1 MVQKE
6 VPADRKNR
14 NSSNAHDVFN
24 GDADGICALH
34 QLRLAYPL
42 DATLVTGVKRDIQL
56 LQNFQSKAGDQITVL
71 DISLD
76 ANFDALKQHLSQ
88 GALVSYFDHHTA
100 DLSFVHPGL
109 SFHWDDAVDVCT
121 SILVNRHLHGKFAIW
136 ANVAAF
142 GDNLISTAYGM
153 AEKAGLNKNQ
163 AQQLYT
169 LGSLLNYNAYGE
181 QVEDLTISPVALY
194 QDLHQYQDPFDFIAH
209 AENYSLLSDSYKEDM
224 AMLDEIR
231 PTCEQKF
238 AAIYV
243 LPSHSWARR
252 ISGLLANKLKDQ
264 SKDKSFAVLT
274 QKPDGSYVVSVRTA
288 DPINKSASGFC
299 SAFASGGGRQAAAGI
314 NSLPVEELA
323 QFSKKFF
330 SYF

>member
-6 VPADRKNR
+6 GSVKKN
-14 NSSNAHDVFN
+14 NNIAYDVFN

-34 QLRLAYPL
+34 QLRLAHPMH
-42 DATLVTGVKRDIQL
+42 ATLITGVKRDIQL
-56 LQNFQSKAGDQITVL
+56 LQNFESNPGDRITVL

-76 ANFDALKQHLSQ
+76 SNIDSLKQHLSG
-88 GALVSYFDHHTA
+88 GAVVSYFDHHTA
-100 DLSFVHPGL
+100 DLAFTHPGL
-109 SFHWDDAVDVCT
+109 TLHWDDAVDVCT
-121 SILVNRHLHGKFAIW
+121 SILVNRYLQGKFVIW

-142 GDNLISTAYGM
+142 GDNLISTAYAM
-153 AEKAGLNKNQ
+153 AKSAGLNRDQ
-163 AQQLYT
+163 TQQLYT

-181 QVEDLTISPVALY
+181 QVDDLTISPVALY

-209 AENYSLLSDSYKEDM
+209 ASNYSLLSNSYNEDM

-231 PTCEQKF
+231 PTCEQKY

-252 ISGLLANKLKDQ
+252 ISGLLANKLKGQ

-288 DPINKSASGFC
+288 DPKNKSANGFC
-299 SAFASGGGRQAAAGI
+299 SAFPSGGGRQAAAGI

-323 QFSKKFF
+323 QFSKMFF
-330 SYF
+330 TYF

>member
-1 MVQKE
+1 MLQKE
-6 VPADRKNR
+6 LPVKKN
-14 NSSNAHDVFN
+14 NSITYDVFN

-76 ANFDALKQHLSQ
+76 ANIAALKQHLSN
-88 GALVSYFDHHTA
+88 GAQVSYFDHHTA
-100 DLSFVHPGL
+100 AFSFAHPGL

-121 SILVNRHLHGKFAIW
+121 SILVDRYLQGRFAIW

-142 GDNLISTAYGM
+142 GDNLISTGYAM
-153 AEKAGLNKNQ
+153 ADKAGLNKDQ

-181 QVEDLTISPVALY
+181 QIADLTLSPVALY
-194 QDLHQYQDPFDFIAH
+194 QDLHQYQSPFDFIAH
-209 AENYSLLSDSYKEDM
+209 ASNYSLLNESYKEDM

-231 PTCEQKF
+231 PTCEQKY

-288 DPINKSASGFC
+288 DPKNKSASGFC
-299 SAFASGGGRQAAAGI
+299 AAFPSGGGRQAAAGI

-323 QFSKKFF
+323 QFSKMFF

>member
-1 MVQKE
+1 MIHNATS
-6 VPADRKNR
+6 PP
-14 NSSNAHDVFN
+14 SNNKLAYDVFN

-34 QLRLAYPL
+34 QLRLAHPQE
-42 DATLVTGVKRDIQL
+42 ATLVTGVKRDIKL
-56 LQNFQSKAGDQITVL
+56 LQNFQSNPGDQITVL

-76 ANFDALKQHLSQ
+76 ANFDALKQHLAK
-88 GALVSYFDHHTA
+88 GALVTYFDHHTA
-100 DLSFVHPGL
+100 DLTFTHPGL
-109 SFHWDDAVDVCT
+109 NFHWNDAADVCT
-121 SILVNRHLHGKFAIW
+121 SILVNQHLKGKFSIW

-142 GDNLISTAYGM
+142 GDNLISTAYAM
-153 AEKAGLNKNQ
+153 AEKAGLNKDQ

-181 QVEDLTISPVALY
+181 YIEDLRISPAALY
-194 QDLHQYQDPFDFIAH
+194 QDLHRYDDPFHYIAH
-209 AENYSLLSDSYKEDM
+209 AKNYSLLNESYQEDM

-231 PTCEQKF
+231 PTCKQKY

-252 ISGLLANKLKDQ
+252 ISGLLANKLKVQ

-288 DPINKSASGFC
+288 DPKNKSASEFCGGFP
-299 SAFASGGGRQAAAGI
+299 SGGGRQAAAGI
-314 NSLPVEELA
+314 NCLPVEDLA
-323 QFSKKFF
+323 QFSKRFF
-330 SYF
+330 TYF

>member
-6 VPADRKNR
+6 VPDKR
-14 NSSNAHDVFN
+14 NTRIAFDVFN

-34 QLRLAYPL
+34 QLRLAHPL

-56 LQNFQSKAGDQITVL
+56 LQKFQSKPGDQITVL
-71 DISLD
+71 DISID
-76 ANFDALKQHLSQ
+76 TNIDALKQHLTL
-88 GALVSYFDHHTA
+88 GAQVSYFDHHTA

-109 SFHWDDAVDVCT
+109 SFHWDDAADVCT
-121 SILVNRHLHGKFAIW
+121 SILVNRHLRGKFAIW

-142 GDNLISTAYGM
+142 GDNLISTAYAM
-153 AEKAGLNKNQ
+153 AESAGLSRDQ
-163 AQQLYT
+163 ARQLHT

-181 QVEDLTISPVALY
+181 QVDDLTLSPTALY
-194 QDLHQYQDPFDFIAH
+194 QDLHQYQDPFEFITH
-209 AENYSLLSDSYKEDM
+209 AKNYSLLNEAYKEDM

-231 PTCEQKF
+231 PTCEQKY

-252 ISGLLANKLKDQ
+252 ISGLLANKLKDE

-288 DPINKSASGFC
+288 DPKNKSASGFC
-299 SAFASGGGRQAAAGI
+299 SAFSSGGGRQAAAGI

-323 QFSKKFF
+323 LFSKKFF

>member
-6 VPADRKNR
+6 VSAKKN
-14 NSSNAHDVFN
+14 NNTAYDVFN

-42 DATLVTGVKRDIQL
+42 EAKLVTGVKRDIEL
-56 LQNFQSKAGDQITVL
+56 LKKFQSNADDQITVL

-76 ANFDALKQHLSQ
+76 ANIDALKQHLSR

-100 DLSFVHPGL
+100 DLSFAHTRL
-109 SFHWDDAVDVCT
+109 SFHWNDAVDVCT
-121 SILVNRHLHGKFAIW
+121 SILVNHHLQGKFAIW

-142 GDNLISTAYGM
+142 GDNLISTAYAM
-153 AEKAGLNKNQ
+153 ADTSGLSKTQ

-181 QVEDLTISPVALY
+181 QVDDLTISPKELY
-194 QDLHQYQDPFDFIAH
+194 KDLHQYQDPFDFIAH
-209 AENYSLLSDSYKEDM
+209 ASNYSLLSDSYNEDM

-231 PTCEQKF
+231 PTCEQKY

-264 SKDKSFAVLT
+264 TKDKSFAVLT

-288 DPINKSASGFC
+288 DPKNKSASRFC
-299 SAFASGGGRQAAAGI
+299 SAFPSGGGRQAAAGI

-323 QFSKKFF
+323 QFSKMFF
-330 SYF
+330 TYF